1 MIVEQID
8 GCVSAEVDD
17 KYMIFQADTVSGA
30 LPVPADFQIS
40 KGTRVLVITGPNTGG
55 KTICLKS
62 VGLAAMMAKSGK
74 PYVTYNFFCYL
85 LL

>member
-1 MIVEQID
+1 M
-8 GCVSAEVDD
+8 
-17 KYMIFQADTVSGA
+17 FQADTVSGA
-30 LPVPADFQIS
+30 PPVPADFQIA

-74 PYVTYNFFCYL
+74 AISYL
-85 LL
+85 IVFVCEFNTTPNDLQFAL